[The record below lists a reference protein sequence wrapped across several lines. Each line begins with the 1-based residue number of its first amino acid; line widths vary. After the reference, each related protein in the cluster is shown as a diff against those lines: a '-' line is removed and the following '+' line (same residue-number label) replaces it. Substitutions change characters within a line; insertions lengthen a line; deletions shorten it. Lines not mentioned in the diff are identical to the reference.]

1 MAYFSGPNII
11 TSGLVLALD
20 AASQRSY
27 PGSGVT
33 WSDLSSSSSNAT
45 SQATSAATTAIF
57 NSAGY
62 FDLTEAADVYFL
74 IPGLNNYNF
83 NSKISIEFLMKN
95 TGGDYRAIVQNSDE
109 AAGDSDTI
117 DIRLGRED
125 YYGGSNNG
133 TMGNFSMKLSG
144 TQTGVQF
151 PIARDVWTRVH
162 CNYNGTVI
170 NVYLNGELFSSTSAT
185 GNIDTVA
192 NDMKLFRHYNTG
204 EDLVNPFSSIMIYNR
219 ALTAAEVKQ
228 NYNALKNRFGS

>member
-27 PGSGVT
+27 PGSGIT

-83 NSKISIEFLMKN
+83 YSKISIEFLMKN
-95 TGGDYRAIVQNSDE
+95 TGGDYRAIVQNSDD

-117 DIRLGRED
+117 DIRLGREN
-125 YYGGSNNG
+125 YYGGGNNG
-133 TMGNFSMKLSG
+133 TRCVFNLNSDSNKAI
-144 TQTGVQF
+144 VF
-151 PIARDVWTRVH
+151 PVARDVWTRVH
-162 CNYNGTVI
+162 CNYNGTVM
-170 NVYLNGELFSSTSAT
+170 NVYLDGELFSSTSAT

-228 NYNALKNRFGS
+228 NFNALKNRFGS